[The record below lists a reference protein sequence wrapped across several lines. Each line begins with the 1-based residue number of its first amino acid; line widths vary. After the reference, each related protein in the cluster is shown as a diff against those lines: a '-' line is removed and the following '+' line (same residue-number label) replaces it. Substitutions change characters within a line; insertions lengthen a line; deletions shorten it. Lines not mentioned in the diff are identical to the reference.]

1 MSTRVSKS
9 SWKVPLHFQLVLEST
24 EMFRDGFL
32 IEILTFVQPN
42 YGDHAIRLELLVDS
56 YQAYLL
62 ESFGFRAQ
70 KESNPPSFEFGPRRS
85 LFRDDY
91 VDRNLAPI
99 SEHFLYNYF
108 RQGLYPFPN
117 NQWKVLSSRG
127 ALSVDSINMA
137 WEFAVNDELAD
148 LRNLVQHGSE
158 F

>member
-1 MSTRVSKS
+1 MSTRVSNS

-70 KESNPPSFEFGPRRS
+70 KESKRSSFVFGPRRS
-85 LFRDDY
+85 LLRDDY
-91 VDRNLAPI
+91 VDRDLAAI
-99 SEHFLYNYF
+99 SAHFLYNYL

-117 NQWKVLSSRG
+117 NQWEIISNRG
-127 ALSVDSINMA
+127 ALSLDSITMA

-148 LRNLVQHGSE
+148 LPNLVRHDAE